1 MLVTGHPQFETQ
13 DDVGIG
19 DGIPPIP
26 EWQIEPTHNHVWL
39 SELGGNDID
48 HAVKNVFL
56 RLRNVFQRAQRIP
69 LQPTRLHD
77 LACFVIHRLLFS
89 VRDMNDDESCSSIT
103 ECLRLAMILYMFI
116 IQGPTYFSHAVM
128 MNTIATQFVEQLKR
142 LESIP
147 RSSDSL
153 DVWLFSI
160 GVVASVGTANL
171 QWLMDGARKTVAS
184 MELSDWD
191 DVLVHMKW
199 ILWLDL
205 PRGEDIFRTHW
216 EVIFGTANR
225 PGSPDTELWIPPSYH
240 NSVLL

>member
-26 EWQIEPTHNHVWL
+26 EWQFEPTPNHACL
-39 SELGGNDID
+39 SELGGDDID

-69 LQPTRLHD
+69 LPPTRFHD

-89 VRDMNDDESCSSIT
+89 VLEVSDDKSSSSIS
-103 ECLRLAMILYMFI
+103 ECLRHAMILYMFI
-116 IQGPTYFSHAVM
+116 IQGPTYFPHAVM
-128 MNTIATQFVEQLKR
+128 MNTIAAQFVEQLKR

-153 DVWLFSI
+153 DVWLLSI

-171 QWLMDGARKTVAS
+171 QWLMDRARKTAAS
-184 MELSDWD
+184 MQLNNWD

-205 PRGEDIFRTHW
+205 PKGENIFRAHW
-216 EVIFGTANR
+216 EPIFGAASR
-225 PGSPDTELWIPPSYH
+225 PGSSELRALDSTML
-240 NSVLL
+240 S